1 MSQTYQIVLTGS
13 TSGTIS
19 IYYQMY
25 TIPDMIEVYY
35 ESAVVFTTGGMVSG
49 SQTVYRQISGTDDI
63 VYVLMNA
70 PNPGTGWNFR
80 VGCVS

>member
-25 TIPDMIEVYY
+25 SIPDMIEVYY
-35 ESAVVFTTGGMVSG
+35 ESQVVFTTGGMVSG
-49 SQTVYRQISGTDDI
+49 SQTVYRNISGTDDI